1 MNEITEWFL
10 LEFGHLGFD
19 VTPTMYN
26 PDNFTHIKGVL
37 WRRHDGAYIITDI
50 KITTELITNNVMSYV
65 EYKSLLIDDVNNFL
79 ESQGYRK
86 DFTPNKKINKLKL

>member
-19 VTPTMYN
+19 VTP
-26 PDNFTHIKGVL
+26 IKGVL

-65 EYKSLLIDDVNNFL
+65 EYKSPLIDAVNNFL

>member
-26 PDNFTHIKGVL
+26 PNNFTPIKGVL
-37 WRRHDGAYIITDI
+37 WRRHDGAYIITNI
-50 KITTELITNNVMSYV
+50 KITTELITDV
-65 EYKSLLIDDVNNFL
+65 EYKLLLIDAVNNFL